1 MLIIFRQFEK
11 KNKLENDRV
20 RLWVS
25 SGNDSYRV
33 EWWQKLDL
41 FIGATNFWMFEQFYV
56 PHFLRVKE
64 RFVRRPIC
72 LFNIC

>member
-25 SGNDSYRV
+25 SGNDSYRM
-33 EWWQKLDL
+33 EWFVYQGDQLLDVWAVL
-41 FIGATNFWMFEQFYV
+41 LTGNCPAFPKSEGKVCPSA
-56 PHFLRVKE
+56 HLS
-64 RFVRRPIC
+64 IC
-72 LFNIC
+72 